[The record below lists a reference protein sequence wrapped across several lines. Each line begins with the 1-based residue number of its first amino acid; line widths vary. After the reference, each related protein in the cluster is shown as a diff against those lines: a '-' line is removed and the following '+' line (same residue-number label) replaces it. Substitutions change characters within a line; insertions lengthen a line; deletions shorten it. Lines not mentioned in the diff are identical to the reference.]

1 MDEGDNSHL
10 RFTFRALQGVDL
22 IYALD
27 AGGPTT
33 FAELLAIVALLFF
46 SRRRRRGELGSFP
59 PSPTGVPCI
68 VSGYR
73 LIGLRNMRRE
83 FSKELQSIKL
93 PPSASLRRDGRE
105 PRRPW

>member
-1 MDEGDNSHL
+1 MILILLRLSGYGGTGL
-10 RFTFRALQGVDL
+10 RFAFGALQWVDL
-22 IYALD
+22 IYALY

-46 SRRRRRGELGSFP
+46 SRRRGELGSFP

-73 LIGLRNMRRE
+73 LIGLLGKTIAFIARKNDR
-83 FSKELQSIKL
+83 FFVSS
-93 PPSASLRRDGRE
+93 
-105 PRRPW
+105 

>member
-1 MDEGDNSHL
+1 VHL
-10 RFTFRALQGVDL
+10 CFAFGALKWVDL
-22 IYALD
+22 IYALY

-73 LIGLRNMRRE
+73 LIGLLGKTIAFIARKNDR
-83 FSKELQSIKL
+83 FFVSS
-93 PPSASLRRDGRE
+93 
-105 PRRPW
+105 